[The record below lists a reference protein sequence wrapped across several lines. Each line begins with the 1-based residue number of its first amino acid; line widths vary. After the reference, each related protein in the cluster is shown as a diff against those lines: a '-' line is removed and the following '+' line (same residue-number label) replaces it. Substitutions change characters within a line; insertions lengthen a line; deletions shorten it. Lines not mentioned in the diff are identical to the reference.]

1 MGVYKKTQQ
10 TRIGDDTRIGDET
23 TKGDRDTDLNWQGTF
38 DGIEF
43 VRAEKTVQ
51 GDLVFIKGIDKNGN
65 YYTLVGRQYKDANGR
80 LVQETVSKKLDEGP
94 NYDGSAMAM
103 VLSGKM
109 PALKTDPEKYKF
121 TAAFT
126 SEVHNIFS
134 RMVRNTTGLQGKLGA
149 GAGGSG
155 IGFSASGASVSDY
168 NKLFHEVKDI
178 VDRVGSNPNL
188 TSQELKKWFDKKM
201 EEVRKQIEPEK
212 VLIETMVNPL
222 PETGKP
228 GPT

>member
-10 TRIGDDTRIGDET
+10 TRVGDDTRIGDET
-23 TKGDRDTDLNWQGTF
+23 IKGDKDTDLNWQGTF

-51 GDLVFIKGIDKNGN
+51 GDMVFIKGIGKDGN
-65 YYTLVGRQYKDANGR
+65 YYTIVGRQYKDANGR
-80 LVQETVSKKLDEGP
+80 LVQETISKDIDVGP
-94 NYDGSAMAM
+94 RYDGSAMAM

-134 RMVRNTTGLQGKLGA
+134 RMVRNTTGLQGDLGV
-149 GAGGSG
+149 GSG
-155 IGFSASGASVSDY
+155 RVGIGIMASGVSISNYDE
-168 NKLFHEVKDI
+168 LFHEVKTI

-212 VLIETMVNPL
+212 VLKETMVNPL

>member
-1 MGVYKKTQQ
+1 MVY
-10 TRIGDDTRIGDET
+10 IGHKLLI
-23 TKGDRDTDLNWQGTF
+23 WF
-38 DGIEF
+38 
-43 VRAEKTVQ
+43 Q
-51 GDLVFIKGIDKNGN
+51 GDLVIIKGIGKDGN

-94 NYDGSAMAM
+94 HYDGSAMAM

-134 RMVRNTTGLQGKLGA
+134 RMIKNTTVLQGNLGV

-155 IGFSASGASVSDY
+155 IGFGASGADISDY
-168 NKLFHEVKDI
+168 NILFHEVKNI
-178 VDRVGSNPNL
+178 VYRVGSNPNL
-188 TSQELKKWFDKKM
+188 TSQELKEWFDKKM
-201 EEVRKQIEPEK
+201 KEVRKQIEPER
-212 VLIETMVNPL
+212 VLKETMVNPF